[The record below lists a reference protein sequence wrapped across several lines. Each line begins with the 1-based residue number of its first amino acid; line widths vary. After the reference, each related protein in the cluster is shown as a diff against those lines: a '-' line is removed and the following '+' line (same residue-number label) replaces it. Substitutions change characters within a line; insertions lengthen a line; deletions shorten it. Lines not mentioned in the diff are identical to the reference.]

1 MTLPETTKPKLDPQE
16 WEKRKSANARLGWVV
31 GAIVLAMF
39 FGALWKYRP
48 L

>member
-1 MTLPETTKPKLDPQE
+1 MNLPDSSKPAFDAQE
-16 WEKRKSANARLGWVV
+16 WDKRRASNIRLGWIVA
-31 GAIVLAMF
+31 AIVLAMF

>member
-1 MTLPETTKPKLDPQE
+1 MSDTPAHDPQE
-16 WEKRKSANARLGWVV
+16 WDKRRRANLRLAWVV
-31 GAIVLAMF
+31 AAIVLAMF